1 MAAIIVLLVGGWVI
15 WLLYG
20 SATKRREMLDE
31 IAVRSDR
38 QKPRSSASEAK
49 TSVAQPNLDSE
60 EDELFNTDLGD
71 FDDTFGA

>member
-1 MAAIIVLLVGGWVI
+1 MAAIIVILVGGWVI

-20 SATKRREMLDE
+20 SAEKRREMLDE
-31 IAVRSDR
+31 ISARNSG
-38 QKPRSSASEAK
+38 QKPCSTVSEAK
-49 TSVAQPNLDSE
+49 TAASQPNSDSE